1 MLVRCGCEG
10 GGKGALI
17 QEDVSATLSCANT
30 QTLFQPT
37 ICMGSTQTNAEVTE
51 DFCPAQCARQY
62 KDPPILCFQQNTRD
76 EVRYINGDGS
86 IAGALAANS
95 GAKQTNYILCVADD
109 NVNAAIDEDMS
120 GSLKVGGGQALRSLP
135 SNGDDVVGA
144 LCARDFKGIGN
155 QYVSE
160 GKVILQWNESTR

>member
-62 KDPPILCFQQNTRD
+62 KDPPVI
-76 EVRYINGDGS
+76 
-86 IAGALAANS
+86 
-95 GAKQTNYILCVADD
+95 CVADD

-120 GSLKVGGGQALRSLP
+120 GSLKVGGGQTLRSLP